1 METQQH
7 TSRLEDSKQWMRN
20 RVERIRPAV
29 RNAGMRVQEQLRSKP
44 AMWAGIA
51 AGVGFAAGFAGR
63 MITHR
68 HRDRDDVEAMVI
80 LEAC

>member
-7 TSRLEDSKQWMRN
+7 TSRLEDTKEWLSCKVGQIKPAIRKNQMKLQQQLRN
-20 RVERIRPAV
+20 R
-29 RNAGMRVQEQLRSKP
+29 P

-51 AGVGFAAGFAGR
+51 AGVGFALGLAGR
-63 MITHR
+63 IAR
-68 HRDRDDVEAMVI
+68 HRRLRREMEMVI